1 MPVLRPWQTESY
13 KETTLKNL
21 RDHPKAETKVAVT
34 RAALIHK
41 YGIPSK
47 KVQTLLYAFGKYSP
61 AYHCYLIPYETAET
75 DEFKQ
80 AVAYIKRRQSKR
92 S

>member
-21 RDHPKAETKVAVT
+21 RDHPEQETRVAVT

-41 YGIPSK
+41 YGVSSK
-47 KVQTLLYAFGKYSP
+47 QTGVLLTTFGTYSP
-61 AYHCYLIPYETAET
+61 LYHCYLIPYETAKS
-75 DEFKQ
+75 DEFLRAVDYVKQ
-80 AVAYIKRRQSKR
+80 RQKR